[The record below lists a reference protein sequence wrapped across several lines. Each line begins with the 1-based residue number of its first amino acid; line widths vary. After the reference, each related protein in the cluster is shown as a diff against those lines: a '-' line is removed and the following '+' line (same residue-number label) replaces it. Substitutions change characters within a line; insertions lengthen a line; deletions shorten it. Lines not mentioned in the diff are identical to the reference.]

1 MFINSSAFPAELAE
15 VGLAAAADPL
25 YAERLMAA
33 LGLLEDPAPSLP
45 NLDAEELS
53 DRRHGAAA

>member
-33 LGLLEDPAPSLP
+33 LGLLDDPAPPRPNFGAEDLP
-45 NLDAEELS
+45 AN
-53 DRRHGAAA
+53 RHGAAA